1 MNHPLLDD
9 GDLAKI
15 EIRLYYVNMRQTKK
29 HTNKTNS

>member
-1 MNHPLLDD
+1 MLDD

-15 EIRLYYVNMRQTKK
+15 EIRLYYVNMRQTEKK